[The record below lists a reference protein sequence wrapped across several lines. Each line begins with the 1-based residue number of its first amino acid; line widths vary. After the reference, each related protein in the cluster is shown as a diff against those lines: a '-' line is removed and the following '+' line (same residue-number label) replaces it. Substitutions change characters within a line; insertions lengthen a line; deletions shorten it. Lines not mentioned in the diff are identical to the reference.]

1 MRGPQVVV
9 DRFADWEA
17 RAGESEVQALIR
29 GAIRRGEIRVRP
41 TSEGA
46 IRIIPT
52 PEAWSTMDQEIGIP
66 RLEG

>member
-1 MRGPQVVV
+1 MRRPQVVA

-17 RAGESEVQALIR
+17 RAGEPEIQALIR

-41 TSEGA
+41 TPEGA

-52 PEAWSTMDQEIGIP
+52 REAWSTMEQETGIP
-66 RLEG
+66 SLED